1 MLPPIEHRIAAELG
15 VRPTQV
21 NAAISLLDE
30 GATVPFISRYR
41 KEATDGLDD
50 TQLRNLEERLTYLR
64 DLEDRRS
71 AIISSIDEQ
80 GKLTPELRVEV
91 MNAETKQ
98 RLEDLYLPYK
108 QKRRTKAQIAREAGI
123 EPLALSLLADPMQ
136 TPEEEAEKFLNTE
149 AGFADSKAV
158 LDGARQI
165 LMEKFAE
172 DAELLG
178 QLREYLS
185 EHGLVRSTVVEGK
198 ENEGAKFRDWFDFNE
213 PVASMP
219 SHRALALLRG
229 RNEGM
234 LQVALVLDSELD
246 EANIKPGSNPCEQR
260 IAVRFGIKPQNR
272 PADKWLADT
281 VRWTWKVKVYTHLE
295 LELMNELRER
305 AEEEAIRVFGR
316 NLKDLLLAAPAG
328 QHVTMGVDPG
338 IRTGCKLAIVDA
350 TGKML
355 DHATIYPHEPR
366 CDWDG
371 SISTIARLAAKHA
384 VTLVAI
390 GNGTA
395 SRETDKLLQDVIKR
409 YPEARL
415 TKIVVSEAGASV
427 YSASEFAAKEFP
439 DLDVSIR
446 GAVSIARRL
455 QDPLAELVKI
465 DPKSIGVGQYQH
477 DVSQTKL
484 ARNLDAVV
492 EDCVNAVGVDVN
504 TASVPLLTRISGLNA
519 SLASNIVSYRDANG
533 AFKSRNE
540 LKKVPRL
547 GDKTFEQ
554 AAGFLRVPNGDNPLD
569 SSSVHPEAYPVVEKI
584 IVDLNKSIKE
594 ILGDSRALKG
604 LNPSKYTD
612 ERFGLPTVQ
621 DIFKELEKPGRDP
634 RPEFKT
640 ATFADGVEKVG
651 DLRPGMILEGVVTNV
666 AAFGAFV
673 DIGVHQDGLVHV
685 SALSNTF
692 VKDPHSIVKAGQ
704 IVKVKVMEVDLQRQR
719 IALTMR
725 MGDEPSQAKRHDNAP
740 AARGTQPNRSQPR
753 STGPAPAGNV
763 MASAFAK
770 LKR

>member
-1 MLPPIEHRIAAELG
+1 
-15 VRPTQV
+15 
-21 NAAISLLDE
+21 
-30 GATVPFISRYR
+30 
-41 KEATDGLDD
+41 
-50 TQLRNLEERLTYLR
+50 
-64 DLEDRRS
+64 
-71 AIISSIDEQ
+71 
-80 GKLTPELRVEV
+80 
-91 MNAETKQ
+91 
-98 RLEDLYLPYK
+98 
-108 QKRRTKAQIAREAGI
+108 
-123 EPLALSLLADPMQ
+123 
-136 TPEEEAEKFLNTE
+136 
-149 AGFADSKAV
+149 
-158 LDGARQI
+158 
-165 LMEKFAE
+165 
-172 DAELLG
+172 
-178 QLREYLS
+178 
-185 EHGLVRSTVVEGK
+185 
-198 ENEGAKFRDWFDFNE
+198 
-213 PVASMP
+213 
-219 SHRALALLRG
+219 
-229 RNEGM
+229 
-234 LQVALVLDSELD
+234 
-246 EANIKPGSNPCEQR
+246 
-260 IAVRFGIKPQNR
+260 
-272 PADKWLADT
+272 
-281 VRWTWKVKVYTHLE
+281 
-295 LELMNELRER
+295 
-305 AEEEAIRVFGR
+305 
-316 NLKDLLLAAPAG
+316 
-328 QHVTMGVDPG
+328 
-338 IRTGCKLAIVDA
+338 
-350 TGKML
+350 
-355 DHATIYPHEPR
+355 
-366 CDWDG
+366 
-371 SISTIARLAAKHA
+371 
-384 VTLVAI
+384 

-395 SRETDKLLQDVIKR
+395 SRETDKLVQDVMKR
-409 YPEARL
+409 HPEARL

-427 YSASEFAAKEFP
+427 YSASELAAREFP

-465 DPKSIGVGQYQH
+465 EPKSIGVGQYQH

-504 TASVPLLTRISGLNA
+504 TASVPLLTRISGLNG
-519 SLASNIVSYRDANG
+519 SLASNIVAYRDSHG
-533 AFKSRNE
+533 AFRSRDE

-569 SSSVHPEAYPVVEKI
+569 ASSVHPEAYPVVEKI
-584 IVDLNKSIKE
+584 IVDLNKPIKE

-621 DIFKELEKPGRDP
+621 DIFRELEKPGRDP

-704 IVKVKVMEVDLQRQR
+704 VVKVKVLEVDLQRQR

-725 MGDEPSQAKRHDNAP
+725 MGDEPTQRQRSDNAP
-740 AARGTQPNRSQPR
+740 AGRGNPGRPAQRS
-753 STGPAPAGNV
+753 SGPAPAGNA